1 MYTLVVVV
9 HIIVCT
15 VLVLTV
21 LLQHGKGATMGAV
34 FGSSETIFGSAGPAT
49 FLSKVTTGTAILFM
63 VTSLTLTY
71 FAAHE
76 VTESVMEDV
85 PVTTQPLAPEIPA
98 PAVPEGAGPAQ
109 VDGQTSSADTGDG
122 QTSSATGDVEPE
134 AKGEETAQPA
144 APVADEAP
152 AGAPGKEAE

>member
-109 VDGQTSSADTGDG
+109 VDGQTSSA
-122 QTSSATGDVEPE
+122 TGDVEPE

>member
-1 MYTLVVVV
+1 MYTLIVVL

-49 FLSKVTTGTAILFM
+49 FLSKITTGTAILFM

-76 VTESVMEDV
+76 ATESVMEEV
-85 PVTTQPLAPEIPA
+85 PVTTQPLAPKTPA
-98 PAVPEGAGPAQ
+98 PAVPEGGGPAQ
-109 VDGQTSSADTGDG
+109 VDEHTPSTN
-122 QTSSATGDVEPE
+122 TGDVQSEAQEEEKAQAEP
-134 AKGEETAQPA
+134 PA
-144 APVADEAP
+144 TDKVP
-152 AGAPGKEAE
+152 AGGAPGKEAK

>member
-98 PAVPEGAGPAQ
+98 PAVPEAGGPAQ
-109 VDGQTSSADTGDG
+109 VDG